1 MNVNKKCSLKK
12 HSEID
17 AISFCVECN
26 VYMCNKCLNYHNE
39 FLENHHKHNIDKNIQ
54 EIFTGICKEED
65 HKKELYYYC
74 KTHNVLCCVACISK
88 IKGKGNGQHSDCEIC
103 FIEDI
108 KNEKKNILNE
118 NIKNLEEFSKTID
131 NSIKELK
138 QILEKVNKDKEEL
151 KMEIIQ
157 KFTKMR
163 NTINEREDKLLSE
176 IDNKFNELFFQGGD
190 DIIKKSEK
198 FPDKIKNALIKGK
211 QINNDWDNNND
222 ILNSKINDCIQI
234 ENSIKLIKNLN
245 DNIKKYNEQNSEIKF
260 ITNDEDDFNDI
271 ITKIINFGGII
282 NKEPAENIFKF
293 KFKNGMNYSVSENGL
308 IATKNSGEDDW
319 NCTIIGDK
327 EIPKNKI
334 TKWKIKLN
342 NFIIK
347 SNTINILI
355 GIGPNNPNNED
366 CFYRECWA
374 FCCGTSEIV
383 IKSNDSK
390 KYKNHSGKLKEG
402 DIIEVTVDRISG
414 NLSFAVNDLDYGIAC
429 SQIPKE
435 DILYP
440 IILINDQN
448 QIVEIVQK

>member
-39 FLENHHKHNIDKNIQ
+39 FLENHHKYNLDKHLD
-54 EIFTGICKEED
+54 EIFTGICKEEN

-74 KTHNVLCCVACISK
+74 KTHNILCCAVCISK
-88 IKGKGNGQHSDCEIC
+88 IKGKGNGQHSDCVIC

-138 QILEKVNKDKEEL
+138 QILEKMNKDKEAL
-151 KMEIIQ
+151 KMEIIK

-163 NTINEREDKLLSE
+163 NIINEREDKLLKE

-190 DIIKKSEK
+190 DIIKKSER
-198 FPDKIKNALIKGK
+198 FPDTIKNALIKGK
-211 QINNDWDNNND
+211 QLNNDWDNND

-234 ENSIKLIKNLN
+234 ENSIKLIKEID
-245 DNIKKYNEQNSEIKF
+245 DNIKKYNSQNSKITF
-260 ITNDEDDFNDI
+260 ITNKENDFNDI
-271 ITKIINFGGII
+271 ISKIETFGAII
-282 NKEPAENIFKF
+282 DEENKTCLFKF
-293 KFKNGMNYSVSENGL
+293 KFKNGKNYTVSENGL
-308 IATKNSGEDDW
+308 IATKNSGGDDW

-327 EIPKNKI
+327 QIPKNKI

-342 NFIIK
+342 NFRIK
-347 SNTINILI
+347 SNTCNILI
-355 GIGPNNPNNED
+355 GIGPENSNNKS
-366 CFYRECWA
+366 CFYDECWT
-374 FCCGTSEIV
+374 FDCGE
-383 IKSNDSK
+383 SK
-390 KYKNHSGKLKEG
+390 KIIQNKVRIKYNNNSGKLKEG
-402 DIIEVTVDRISG
+402 DIVEVIVDRISG
-414 NLSFAVNDLDYGIAC
+414 NLSFSVNDSDYGIAC
-429 SQIPKE
+429 SNIPK
-435 DILYP
+435 DDTLYP
-440 IILINDQN
+440 IILINDEN
-448 QIVEIVQK
+448 QIVEIIS